1 MLWIWCSKH
10 FSLSASAWIKSVK
23 APPGEVA
30 LNGNENNQTHYPKER
45 QAVDNYA
52 KGLEEKE

>member
-1 MLWIWCSKH
+1 MAEQK
-10 FSLSASAWIKSVK
+10 K

-45 QAVDNYA
+45 QALDNYA